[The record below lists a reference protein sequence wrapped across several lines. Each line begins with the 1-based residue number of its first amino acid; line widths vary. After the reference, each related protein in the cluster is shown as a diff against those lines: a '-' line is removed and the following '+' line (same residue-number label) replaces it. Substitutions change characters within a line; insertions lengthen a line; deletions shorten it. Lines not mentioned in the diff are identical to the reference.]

1 MQMDRLIWIVWFAAA
16 LVFAW
21 SLTGCKCPE
30 CAIAG
35 SDNETIITVHTR
47 DTAIITL
54 PDTATVQLL
63 LHCDSANNVLIDE
76 INTANGERLQLQ
88 LQLQALANGAVAA
101 TVDCKTDSLEQIIQ
115 LQDSI
120 IKSTTTNT
128 IVRIE
133 KQRDFVYWC
142 GWVLIGIV
150 CIGFLIG
157 LLLLIIKIAK

>member
-1 MQMDRLIWIVWFAAA
+1 MRLNRVIRIVWFAAA

-35 SDNETIITVHTR
+35 SDNETIIEVHTR
-47 DTAIITL
+47 DTAILTL
-54 PDTATVQLL
+54 PDSATVQLL

-76 INTANGERLQLQ
+76 INTANGERLQLLLK
-88 LQLQALANGAVAA
+88 LQQLANGTVAA

-120 IKSTTTNT
+120 IKSKTTNT

-157 LLLLIIKIAK
+157 LMALFVKFA